1 MYEVPDKEGMI
12 DYAVQALQVLAADAR
27 VQVTLYPPF
36 CCPLQA
42 VSDEGDAEL
51 PALMDNY
58 RNELTDVQC
67 RAVEGLQAELQAAT
81 EADLDCSG
89 GPPVTELPE
98 DRRWEREREILENPH
113 WTKVRLLA
121 REALAA
127 FGRER
132 RDPIPAGKNESG
144 AWQGPASTTWVPARP
159 PGPSPSGGPAE
170 EGK

>member
-1 MYEVPDKEGMI
+1 MCDIVDKEAMV
-12 DYAVQALQVLAADAR
+12 DYAVRALQALAADAR

-58 RNELTDVQC
+58 RNELTEVQR
-67 RAVEGLQAELQAAT
+67 RAVEELQAQLQATT

-89 GPPVTELPE
+89 GPLKTELPE

-121 REALAA
+121 RDALAA
-127 FGRER
+127 FHRER
-132 RDPIPAGKNESG
+132 QDPAPATKTESG
-144 AWQGPASTTWVPARP
+144 TWQGPADTMWVPARQK
-159 PGPSPSGGPAE
+159 PSKEDGE
-170 EGK
+170 